1 MIENIPGLESPRTR
15 ESAVSRLV
23 DAVANAGDVDIE
35 MTRGI
40 LEKAL
45 ALLTES
51 PGSGHFRSASP
62 PRGGLTCWQAKRVAT
77 YVSEHLSASLRTS
90 DLAAVVQLS
99 VSYFSRA
106 FKVSFQETPG
116 EYVIRQRMRI
126 AQDMMLT
133 TGRPLADVALE
144 CGFCDQAHFSRLFR
158 RVVGQSPSLW
168 RRQFASQPRYAE
180 SPDRCLPPSRLQR
193 PVSTLAAEAE

>member
-1 MIENIPGLESPRTR
+1 MIENTLSPESSRAR

-23 DAVANAGDVDIE
+23 DAVADAGDVDVE
-35 MTRGI
+35 MTRRI

-45 ALLTES
+45 ALLS
-51 PGSGHFRSASP
+51 ARPGSGNFYSASP
-62 PRGGLTCWQAKRVAT
+62 PRGGLAGWQAQRVTT
-77 YVSEHLSASLRTS
+77 YVSEHINSSLRTS

-106 FKVSFQETPG
+106 FKVSFRETPG
-116 EYVIRQRMRI
+116 QYVIRQRLRI
-126 AQDMMLT
+126 AQDMMLRT
-133 TGRPLADVALE
+133 ARPLAEVALE

-168 RRQFASQPRYAE
+168 RRQSASQPRCAG
-180 SPDRCLPPSRLQR
+180 
-193 PVSTLAAEAE
+193 STCQ